1 MYSSRTGKLYNVLQ
15 IDGNDKITPELIEIM
30 KNYDGIIFTSPTFNQ
45 SLVGIPGNIKYID
58 ISASN
63 CYKQPITN
71 FPSSLIGIAFHASFA
86 ANNSHSD
93 FSYLP
98 YGIKIIYFTL
108 NSFGLSPFKLDLPPS
123 VEYFAL
129 GDKIHIV
136 DMTHREVKKILPN
149 DIHTVKSHIIFDI
162 PFNYRYKYPIGF

>member
-1 MYSSRTGKLYNVLQ
+1 MYSSRIGKFYNILQ
-15 IDGNDKITPELIEIM
+15 IDENNKITLELVEIM
-30 KNYDGIIFTSPTFNQ
+30 KNYDGIIFTSTIFNQ

-63 CYKQPITN
+63 FYNQHITN
-71 FPSSLIGIAFHASFA
+71 LPASLIGIAFHASFA
-86 ANNSHSD
+86 RNKSSD
-93 FSYLP
+93 FSQLP

-108 NSFGLSPFKLDLPPS
+108 NSFGLSPFNLDLPPS

-129 GDKIHIV
+129 DDKIYIV
-136 DMTHREVKKILPN
+136 DMAHREVKKILPN

-162 PFNYRYKYPIGF
+162 PFNYRYKYPFGF